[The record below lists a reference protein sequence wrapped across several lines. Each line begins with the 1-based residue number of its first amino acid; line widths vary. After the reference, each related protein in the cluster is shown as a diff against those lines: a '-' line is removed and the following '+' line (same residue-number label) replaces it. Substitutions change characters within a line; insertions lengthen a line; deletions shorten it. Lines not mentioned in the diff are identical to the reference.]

1 MSGPKPQDIR
11 DDVVSDPPKAV
22 EKAAAELM
30 PELVEEKKVE
40 QLEQSSGPDLTW
52 SAGETW
58 SADQH
63 GEEWSSSGHQGEKGS
78 PGGEDQWGLARPNQN
93 LEPRV

>member
-30 PELVEEKKVE
+30 PELCEEKVE
-40 QLEQSSGPDLTW
+40 HLEQSWCPDLT
-52 SAGETW
+52 SAAGETW

-78 PGGEDQWGLARPNQN
+78 PGGEDQLGLARPDQN
-93 LEPRV
+93 LEQRV